1 MTLTE
6 SQIKILKIGVPIFV
20 GLVVIAIIIGIV
32 ISKSKASTD
41 KRDLGDTS
49 KEKYVPNP
57 QTIPPVQ
64 KIYTETEWSDII
76 AYPIVLVEVLPLGVT
91 LQEWLDMV
99 KTRNNKLMFSVIK
112 QFNNMLDMTSL
123 DKLAPQLQGLKY
135 SDVLW
140 NFLNSS
146 PSKGPVFTEYVPTE
160 VYNKVISDKNET
172 KMNRIAAIG
181 FAKKALSAD
190 ARKRGGQ
197 WV

>member
-76 AYPIVLVEVLPLGVT
+76 AYPLVLVEVLPLGVT
-91 LQEWLDMV
+91 LHEWIDMV

-112 QFNNMLDMTSL
+112 TFNSMLDMTSL
-123 DKLAPQLQGLKY
+123 DKLAPQGLKY
-135 SDVLW
+135 SDILW
-140 NFLNSS
+140 NFLNASI
-146 PSKGPVFTEYVPTE
+146 SKGPVFTQYVPTE
-160 VYNKVISDKNET
+160 LYNKVISDKNET

-181 FAKKALSAD
+181 VAKKQLSDD